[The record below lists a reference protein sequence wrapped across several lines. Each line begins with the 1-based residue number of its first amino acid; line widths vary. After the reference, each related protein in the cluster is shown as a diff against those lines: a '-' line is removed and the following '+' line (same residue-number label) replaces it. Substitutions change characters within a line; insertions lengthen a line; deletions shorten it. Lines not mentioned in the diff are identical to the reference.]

1 MSRYNWNIVFFS
13 DEKDF
18 VLGSAP
24 GYAWQEPENRII
36 QEYVRHAP
44 KLHVWGAIGSYG
56 KTKLHFFDENLN
68 SDVYIA
74 ILKSR
79 LKENQ
84 ITYDGCKRKW
94 TFLQDGHRAH
104 TSKKSMKFLRE
115 HIGDR
120 LVEHPALSPDLNPI
134 EDIWSYLD
142 RKVKEARITD
152 IRRLK
157 AVLTKEWRELP
168 WSEIRKSVD
177 SMNQRLQLCIASDG
191 NRIPY

>member
-1 MSRYNWNIVFFS
+1 MSRYNWNTVFFS

-84 ITYDGCKRKW
+84 ITYDGCQRKW

-104 TSKKSMKFLRE
+104 TSK
-115 HIGDR
+115 
-120 LVEHPALSPDLNPI
+120 
-134 EDIWSYLD
+134 
-142 RKVKEARITD
+142 
-152 IRRLK
+152 
-157 AVLTKEWRELP
+157 
-168 WSEIRKSVD
+168 
-177 SMNQRLQLCIASDG
+177 
-191 NRIPY
+191 NR